1 MTYLQPAVHLHVR
14 TACSIFHPFPS
25 NPRRNIVDNHPT
37 EISSRSLS
45 LFFPSPFFLLSRSR
59 CYVSALPIA
68 APSLSVQQACAGAGA
83 RDGQPTAAPPRRGGW
98 GRSRCPPARGSGLGR
113 VGHRRSRRPGL
124 RHGTPVGARSAWCAL
139 YPLPL
144 ALSLPSS
151 PSLSRSPSLA
161 LARWLRV
168 RRLSSIAGVRARPFG
183 AGAAAPEGRAS
194 TAAPPSPYQRSI
206 C

>member
-45 LFFPSPFFLLSRSR
+45 LFSPSPFFPALSKSLLRLGSPNRRPLPLSAAGLCRCRGQGRTAHRS
-59 CYVSALPIA
+59 SA
-68 APSLSVQQACAGAGA
+68 
-83 RDGQPTAAPPRRGGW
+83 
-98 GRSRCPPARGSGLGR
+98 PARRLGAQPLSSSAGSGLGR
-113 VGHRRSRRPGL
+113 VGHRRSRRLGL

-144 ALSLPSS
+144 TL
-151 PSLSRSPSLA
+151 SLSRASAVAEGATAVLHRGGQGAPLW
-161 LARWLRV
+161 RGC
-168 RRLSSIAGVRARPFG
+168 RRS
-183 AGAAAPEGRAS
+183 
-194 TAAPPSPYQRSI
+194 
-206 C
+206 

>member
-1 MTYLQPAVHLHVR
+1 M
-14 TACSIFHPFPS
+14 
-25 NPRRNIVDNHPT
+25 
-37 EISSRSLS
+37 LS
-45 LFFPSPFFLLSRSR
+45 GSR
-59 CYVSALPIA
+59 CYISALPIA

-194 TAAPPSPYQRSI
+194 TAAPPLPLSALDLLGECSPSI
-206 C
+206 PLSSPLHLQAAARTSILIWSIMSFFSLVWAF

>member
-1 MTYLQPAVHLHVR
+1 MTLSAVDTADFENSFKVMTYLQPAVRLHVR

-25 NPRRNIVDNHPT
+25 NPDA
-37 EISSRSLS
+37 ISWITIRPKYQVARSLY
-45 LFFPSPFFLLSRSR
+45 FPPPPSSLLSRSR

-98 GRSRCPPARGSGLGR
+98 GHSRCPPARGSGLGR

-144 ALSLPSS
+144 ALSLS
-151 PSLSRSPSLA
+151 PFFSLPLTLSLSRASAVAEGATAVLHRGGQGAPLW
-161 LARWLRV
+161 RGC
-168 RRLSSIAGVRARPFG
+168 RRS
-183 AGAAAPEGRAS
+183 
-194 TAAPPSPYQRSI
+194 
-206 C
+206 